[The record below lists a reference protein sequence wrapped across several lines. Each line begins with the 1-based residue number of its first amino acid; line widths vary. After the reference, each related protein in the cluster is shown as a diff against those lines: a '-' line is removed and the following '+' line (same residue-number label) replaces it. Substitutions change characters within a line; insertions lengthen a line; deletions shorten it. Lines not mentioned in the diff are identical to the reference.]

1 MKPYILAVDAGTTS
15 SRAIV
20 FDVDTKKIGL
30 GQLEFKQYFPS
41 PSWVEHDPKEIWYS
55 QRAAIKEALKAG
67 KVKPQDIS
75 AIGITNQRETTL
87 VWDAIT
93 GEPLYNAIVWQD
105 RRTADFCNDLRNGDD
120 ASMITEKTGLIPDA
134 YFSAS
139 KIRWILNHVDGARER
154 ADRGELRF
162 GTVDTW
168 IIWNL
173 TDGDSHITDAS
184 NASRTMLYDISN
196 GCWDHELCALFEVP
210 MSLLPEVV
218 DSSGNLACT
227 SEKIFGAAV
236 PITGIAGDQQSAL
249 FGQLCFETGEAK
261 NTYGTGCF
269 AISNTGKQIVRSS
282 NQLLST
288 VAWQLNGEL
297 TYAIEGSVYV
307 AGALVQWLR
316 DGLKI
321 IKNSHDIEALALEES
336 HSGGVTIVPALTGL
350 GAPHWDGFARGSIMG
365 ITRGTNDSHIAY
377 AALEAIALSTCDVL
391 EAMEKDLGEALKSI
405 KVDGGASANDTM
417 MQLQSNLL
425 KCDVVRP
432 AETESTALGAA
443 LLAGLG
449 IGIWDGLE
457 QLKELINIDQT
468 FTPQDHDF
476 LLIRKNWHQAIQAS
490 KGWIALENNNER

>member
-30 GQLEFKQYFPS
+30 GQFEFKQHYPN
-41 PSWVEHDPKEIWYS
+41 PSWVEHNPMEIWDS
-55 QRAAIKEALKAG
+55 QLAAIKEALKAG

-87 VWDAIT
+87 IWDAVT
-93 GEPLYNAIVWQD
+93 GKPLYNAIVWQD
-105 RRTADFCNDLRNGDD
+105 RRTADFCNDIRNGEH
-120 ASMITEKTGLIPDA
+120 ASMIIEKTGLIPDA

-139 KIRWILNHVDGARER
+139 KIRWILNNVDGARER

-173 TDGDSHITDAS
+173 TGGNSHLTDAS

-196 GCWDHELCALFEVP
+196 GCWDQDLCALFEVP
-210 MSLLPEVV
+210 MSVLPKVV
-218 DSSGNLACT
+218 DSSGYLTVT
-227 SEKIFGAAV
+227 SEKVFGAEI

-269 AISNTGKQIVRSS
+269 AVANTGKQIVRSS

-321 IKNSHDIEALALEES
+321 IKNSSEIESLALRES

-449 IGIWDGLE
+449 IGIWDNLE
-457 QLKELINIDQT
+457 QLKELIDIDRT
-468 FTPQDHDF
+468 FSPQDHDF
-476 LLIRKNWHQAIQAS
+476 LLLRKNWNQAIQAS
-490 KGWIALENNNER
+490 KGWIATENND

>member
-30 GQLEFKQYFPS
+30 GQFEFKQHYPN
-41 PSWVEHDPKEIWYS
+41 PSWVEHNPMEIWDS
-55 QRAAIKEALKAG
+55 QLAAIKEALKAG

-87 VWDAIT
+87 IWDAVT
-93 GEPLYNAIVWQD
+93 GKPLYNAIVWQD
-105 RRTADFCNDLRNGDD
+105 RRTADFCNDIRNGEH
-120 ASMITEKTGLIPDA
+120 ASMIIEKTGLIPDA

-139 KIRWILNHVDGARER
+139 KIRWILNNVDGARER

-173 TDGDSHITDAS
+173 TAGNSHLTDAS

-196 GCWDHELCALFEVP
+196 GCWDQDLCALFEVP
-210 MSLLPEVV
+210 LSVLPKVV
-218 DSSGNLACT
+218 DSSGYLTVT
-227 SEKIFGAAV
+227 SEKVFGAEI

-269 AISNTGKQIVRSS
+269 AVANTGKQIVRSS

-316 DGLKI
+316 DGLRI
-321 IKNSHDIEALALEES
+321 IKNSSEIESLALRES

-449 IGIWDGLE
+449 IGIWDNLE
-457 QLKELINIDQT
+457 QLKELIDIDRT
-468 FTPQDHDF
+468 FNPQDHDF
-476 LLIRKNWHQAIQAS
+476 LLLPKNWNQAIQAS
-490 KGWIALENNNER
+490 KGWIATENND

>member
-30 GQLEFKQYFPS
+30 GQFEFKQHYPN
-41 PSWVEHDPKEIWYS
+41 PSWVEHNPMEIWDS
-55 QRAAIKEALKAG
+55 QLAAIKEALKAG

-87 VWDAIT
+87 IWDAVT
-93 GEPLYNAIVWQD
+93 GKPLYNAIVWQD
-105 RRTADFCNDLRNGDD
+105 RRTADFCNDIRNGEH
-120 ASMITEKTGLIPDA
+120 ASMIIEKTGLIPDA

-139 KIRWILNHVDGARER
+139 KIRWILNNVDGARER

-173 TDGDSHITDAS
+173 TGGNSHLTDAS

-196 GCWDHELCALFEVP
+196 GCWDQDLCALFEVP
-210 MSLLPEVV
+210 MSVLPKVV
-218 DSSGNLACT
+218 DSSGYLTVT
-227 SEKIFGAAV
+227 SEKVFGAEI

-269 AISNTGKQIVRSS
+269 AVANTGKQIVRSS

-321 IKNSHDIEALALEES
+321 IKNSSEIESLALRES

-449 IGIWDGLE
+449 IGIWDNLE
-457 QLKELINIDQT
+457 QLKELIDIDRT
-468 FTPQDHDF
+468 FGPQDHDF
-476 LLIRKNWHQAIQAS
+476 LLLRKNWEQAIQAS
-490 KGWIALENNNER
+490 KGWIATENND

>member
-30 GQLEFKQYFPS
+30 GQFEFKQHYPN
-41 PSWVEHDPKEIWYS
+41 PSWVEHNPMEIWDS
-55 QRAAIKEALKAG
+55 QLAAIKEALKAG

-87 VWDAIT
+87 IWDAVT
-93 GEPLYNAIVWQD
+93 GKPLYNAIVWQD
-105 RRTADFCNDLRNGDD
+105 RRTADFCNDIRNGEH
-120 ASMITEKTGLIPDA
+120 ASMIIEKTGLIPDA

-139 KIRWILNHVDGARER
+139 KIRWILNNVDGARER

-173 TDGDSHITDAS
+173 TAGNSHLTDAS

-196 GCWDHELCALFEVP
+196 GCWDQDLCALFEVP
-210 MSLLPEVV
+210 MSVLPKVV
-218 DSSGNLACT
+218 DSSGYLAVT
-227 SEKIFGAAV
+227 AEKVFGAEI

-269 AISNTGKQIVRSS
+269 AVANTGKQIVRSS

-321 IKNSHDIEALALEES
+321 IKNSSEIESLALRES

-449 IGIWDGLE
+449 IGIWDNLE
-457 QLKELINIDQT
+457 QLKELIDIDRT
-468 FTPQDHDF
+468 FNPQDNDF
-476 LLIRKNWHQAIQAS
+476 LLLRKNWNQAIQAS
-490 KGWIALENNNER
+490 KGWIATENND

>member
-30 GQLEFKQYFPS
+30 GQFEFKQHYPN
-41 PSWVEHDPKEIWYS
+41 PSWVEHNPMEIWDS
-55 QRAAIKEALKAG
+55 QLAAIKEALKAG

-87 VWDAIT
+87 IWDAVT
-93 GEPLYNAIVWQD
+93 GKPLYNAIVWQD
-105 RRTADFCNDLRNGDD
+105 RRTADFCNDIRNGEH
-120 ASMITEKTGLIPDA
+120 ASMIIEKTGLIPDA

-139 KIRWILNHVDGARER
+139 KIRWILNNVDGARER

-173 TDGDSHITDAS
+173 TGGNSHLTDAS

-196 GCWDHELCALFEVP
+196 GCWDQDLCALFEVP
-210 MSLLPEVV
+210 MSVLPKVV
-218 DSSGNLACT
+218 DSSGYLAVT
-227 SEKIFGAAV
+227 AEKVFGAEI

-269 AISNTGKQIVRSS
+269 AVANTGKQIVRSS

-316 DGLKI
+316 DGLRI
-321 IKNSHDIEALALEES
+321 IKNSSEIESLALRES

-449 IGIWDGLE
+449 IGIWDNLE
-457 QLKELINIDQT
+457 QLKELIDIDRT
-468 FTPQDHDF
+468 FNPQEHDF
-476 LLIRKNWHQAIQAS
+476 LLLRKNWNQAIQAS
-490 KGWIALENNNER
+490 KGWIATENNA

>member
-30 GQLEFKQYFPS
+30 GQFEFKQHYPN
-41 PSWVEHDPKEIWYS
+41 PSWVEHNPMEIWDS
-55 QRAAIKEALKAG
+55 QLAAIKEALKAG

-87 VWDAIT
+87 IWDAVT
-93 GEPLYNAIVWQD
+93 GKPLYNAIVWQD
-105 RRTADFCNDLRNGDD
+105 RRTADFCNDIRNGEH
-120 ASMITEKTGLIPDA
+120 ASMIIEKTGLIPDA

-139 KIRWILNHVDGARER
+139 KIRWILNNVDGARER

-173 TDGDSHITDAS
+173 TGGNSHLTDAS

-196 GCWDHELCALFEVP
+196 GCWDQDLCALFEVP
-210 MSLLPEVV
+210 MSVLPKVV
-218 DSSGNLACT
+218 DSSGYLAVT
-227 SEKIFGAAV
+227 SEKVFGAEI

-269 AISNTGKQIVRSS
+269 AVANTGKQSVRSS

-316 DGLKI
+316 DGLRI
-321 IKNSHDIEALALEES
+321 IKNSSEIESLALRES

-449 IGIWDGLE
+449 IGIWDNLE
-457 QLKELINIDQT
+457 QLKELIDIDRT
-468 FTPQDHDF
+468 FNPQDHDF
-476 LLIRKNWHQAIQAS
+476 LLLRKNWNQAIQAS
-490 KGWIALENNNER
+490 KGWIATENND

>member
-30 GQLEFKQYFPS
+30 GQFEFKQHYPN
-41 PSWVEHDPKEIWYS
+41 PSWVEHNPMEIWDS
-55 QRAAIKEALKAG
+55 QLAAIKEALKAG

-87 VWDAIT
+87 IWDAVT
-93 GEPLYNAIVWQD
+93 GKPLYNAIVWQD
-105 RRTADFCNDLRNGDD
+105 RRTADFCNDIRNGEH
-120 ASMITEKTGLIPDA
+120 ASMIIEKTGLIPDA

-139 KIRWILNHVDGARER
+139 KIRWILNNVDGARER

-173 TDGDSHITDAS
+173 TGGNSHLTDAS

-196 GCWDHELCALFEVP
+196 GCWDQDLCALFEVP
-210 MSLLPEVV
+210 MSVLPKVV
-218 DSSGNLACT
+218 DSSGYLAVT
-227 SEKIFGAAV
+227 SEKVFGAEI

-269 AISNTGKQIVRSS
+269 AVANTGKQIVRSS

-316 DGLKI
+316 DGLRI
-321 IKNSHDIEALALEES
+321 IKNSSEIESLALRES

-391 EAMEKDLGEALKSI
+391 GAMEKDLGEALKSI

-449 IGIWDGLE
+449 IGIWDNLE
-457 QLKELINIDQT
+457 QLKELIDIDRT
-468 FTPQDHDF
+468 FNPQDHDF
-476 LLIRKNWHQAIQAS
+476 LLLRKNWNQAIQAS
-490 KGWIALENNNER
+490 KGWIATENND

>member
-30 GQLEFKQYFPS
+30 GQFEFKQHYPN
-41 PSWVEHDPKEIWYS
+41 PSWVEHNPMEIWDS
-55 QRAAIKEALKAG
+55 QLAAIKEALKAG

-87 VWDAIT
+87 IWDAVT
-93 GEPLYNAIVWQD
+93 GKPLYNAIVWQD
-105 RRTADFCNDLRNGDD
+105 RRTADFCNDIRNGEH
-120 ASMITEKTGLIPDA
+120 ASMIIEKTGLIPDA

-139 KIRWILNHVDGARER
+139 KIRWILNNVDGARER

-173 TDGDSHITDAS
+173 TAGNSHLTDAS

-196 GCWDHELCALFEVP
+196 GCWDQDLCALFEVP
-210 MSLLPEVV
+210 MSVLPKVV
-218 DSSGNLACT
+218 DSSGYLAVT
-227 SEKIFGAAV
+227 SEKVFGAEI

-269 AISNTGKQIVRSS
+269 AVANTGKQIVRSS

-316 DGLKI
+316 DGLRI
-321 IKNSHDIEALALEES
+321 IKNSSEIESLALRES

-449 IGIWDGLE
+449 IGIWDNLE
-457 QLKELINIDQT
+457 QLKELIDIDRI
-468 FTPQDHDF
+468 FNPQDHDF
-476 LLIRKNWHQAIQAS
+476 LLLRKNWNQAIQAS
-490 KGWIALENNNER
+490 KGWIATENND

>member
-1 MKPYILAVDAGTTS
+1 MSVL
-15 SRAIV
+15 
-20 FDVDTKKIGL
+20 
-30 GQLEFKQYFPS
+30 
-41 PSWVEHDPKEIWYS
+41 PK
-55 QRAAIKEALKAG
+55 
-67 KVKPQDIS
+67 
-75 AIGITNQRETTL
+75 
-87 VWDAIT
+87 
-93 GEPLYNAIVWQD
+93 
-105 RRTADFCNDLRNGDD
+105 
-120 ASMITEKTGLIPDA
+120 
-134 YFSAS
+134 
-139 KIRWILNHVDGARER
+139 
-154 ADRGELRF
+154 
-162 GTVDTW
+162 
-168 IIWNL
+168 
-173 TDGDSHITDAS
+173 
-184 NASRTMLYDISN
+184 
-196 GCWDHELCALFEVP
+196 
-210 MSLLPEVV
+210 VV
-218 DSSGNLACT
+218 DSSGYLAVT
-227 SEKIFGAAV
+227 SEKVFGAET

-249 FGQLCFETGEAK
+249 FGQLCFDTGEAK

-269 AISNTGKQIVRSS
+269 AVANTGKQIVRSS

-316 DGLKI
+316 DGLRI
-321 IKNSHDIEALALEES
+321 IKNSSEIESLALRES

-391 EAMEKDLGEALKSI
+391 GAMEKDLGEALKSI

-449 IGIWDGLE
+449 IGIWDNLE
-457 QLKELINIDQT
+457 QLKELIDIDRT
-468 FTPQDHDF
+468 FNPQDHDF
-476 LLIRKNWHQAIQAS
+476 LLLRKNWNQAIQAS
-490 KGWIALENNNER
+490 KGWIATENND

>member
-30 GQLEFKQYFPS
+30 GQFEFKQHYPN
-41 PSWVEHDPKEIWYS
+41 PSWVEHNPMEIWDS
-55 QRAAIKEALKAG
+55 QLAAIKEALKAG

-87 VWDAIT
+87 IWDAVT
-93 GEPLYNAIVWQD
+93 GKPLYNAIVWQD
-105 RRTADFCNDLRNGDD
+105 RRTADFCNDIRNGEH
-120 ASMITEKTGLIPDA
+120 ASMIIEKTGLIPDA

-139 KIRWILNHVDGARER
+139 KIRWILNNVDGARER

-173 TDGDSHITDAS
+173 TAGNSHLTDAS

-196 GCWDHELCALFEVP
+196 GCWDQDLCALFEVP
-210 MSLLPEVV
+210 MSVLPKVV
-218 DSSGNLACT
+218 DSSGYLTVT
-227 SEKIFGAAV
+227 SEKVFGAEI

-269 AISNTGKQIVRSS
+269 AVANTGKQIVRSS

-316 DGLKI
+316 DGLRI
-321 IKNSHDIEALALEES
+321 IKNSSEIESLALRES

-449 IGIWDGLE
+449 IGIWDNLE
-457 QLKELINIDQT
+457 RLKELIDIDRT
-468 FTPQDHDF
+468 FNPQDHDF
-476 LLIRKNWHQAIQAS
+476 LLLRKNWNQAIQAS
-490 KGWIALENNNER
+490 KGWIATENND

>member
-20 FDVDTKKIGL
+20 FDIDTKKIGL
-30 GQLEFKQYFPS
+30 GQFEFKQHFPN
-41 PSWVEHDPKEIWYS
+41 PSWVEHDPIEIWDS
-55 QRAAIKEALKAG
+55 QLAAIKEALKAG

-87 VWDAIT
+87 IWDAVT
-93 GEPLYNAIVWQD
+93 GKPLYNAIVWQD
-105 RRTADFCNDLRNGDD
+105 RRTADFCNDIRNGEH
-120 ASMITEKTGLIPDA
+120 ASMIIEKTGLIPDA

-139 KIRWILNHVDGARER
+139 KIRWILNNVDGARER

-173 TDGDSHITDAS
+173 TGGNSHLTDAS

-196 GCWDHELCALFEVP
+196 GCWDQDLCALFEVP
-210 MSLLPEVV
+210 MSVLPKVV
-218 DSSGNLACT
+218 DSSGYLAVT
-227 SEKIFGAAV
+227 SEKVFGAET

-269 AISNTGKQIVRSS
+269 AVANTGKQIVRSS

-316 DGLKI
+316 DGLRI
-321 IKNSHDIEALALEES
+321 IKNSSEIESLALRES

-449 IGIWDGLE
+449 IGIWDSLE
-457 QLKELINIDQT
+457 QLKKLIDVDRT
-468 FTPQDHDF
+468 FIPQNHDF
-476 LLIRKNWHQAIQAS
+476 LLLRKNWNQAIQAS
-490 KGWIALENNNER
+490 KGWIAKENND

>member
-30 GQLEFKQYFPS
+30 GQFEFKQHYPN
-41 PSWVEHDPKEIWYS
+41 PSWVEHNPMEIWDS
-55 QRAAIKEALKAG
+55 QLAAIKEALKAG

-87 VWDAIT
+87 IWDAVT
-93 GEPLYNAIVWQD
+93 GKPLYNAIVWQD
-105 RRTADFCNDLRNGDD
+105 RRTADFCNDIRNGEH
-120 ASMITEKTGLIPDA
+120 ASMIIEKTGLIPDA

-139 KIRWILNHVDGARER
+139 KIRWILNNVDGARER

-173 TDGDSHITDAS
+173 TAGNSHLTDAS

-196 GCWDHELCALFEVP
+196 GCWDQDLCALFEVP
-210 MSLLPEVV
+210 MSVLPKVV
-218 DSSGNLACT
+218 DSSGYLAVT
-227 SEKIFGAAV
+227 AEKVFGAEI

-269 AISNTGKQIVRSS
+269 AVANTGKQIVRSS

-316 DGLKI
+316 DGLRI
-321 IKNSHDIEALALEES
+321 IKNSSEIESLALRES

-449 IGIWDGLE
+449 IGIWDNLE
-457 QLKELINIDQT
+457 QLKELIDIDRI
-468 FTPQDHDF
+468 FNPQDHDF
-476 LLIRKNWHQAIQAS
+476 LLLRKNWNQAIQAS
-490 KGWIALENNNER
+490 KGWIATENND

>member
-30 GQLEFKQYFPS
+30 GQFEFKQHYPN
-41 PSWVEHDPKEIWYS
+41 PSWVEHNPMEIWDS
-55 QRAAIKEALKAG
+55 QLAAIKEALKAG

-87 VWDAIT
+87 IWDAVT
-93 GEPLYNAIVWQD
+93 GKPLYNAIVWQD
-105 RRTADFCNDLRNGDD
+105 RRTADFCNDIRNGEH
-120 ASMITEKTGLIPDA
+120 ASMIIEKTGLIPDA

-139 KIRWILNHVDGARER
+139 KIRWILNNVDGARER

-173 TDGDSHITDAS
+173 TAGNSHLTDAS

-196 GCWDHELCALFEVP
+196 GCWDQDLCALFEVP
-210 MSLLPEVV
+210 MSVLPKVV
-218 DSSGNLACT
+218 DSSGYLAVT
-227 SEKIFGAAV
+227 SEKVFGAEI

-269 AISNTGKQIVRSS
+269 AVANTGKQIVRSS

-316 DGLKI
+316 DGLRI
-321 IKNSHDIEALALEES
+321 IKNSSEIESLALRES

-391 EAMEKDLGEALKSI
+391 GAMEKDLGEALKSI

-449 IGIWDGLE
+449 IGIWDNLE
-457 QLKELINIDQT
+457 QLKELIDIDRT
-468 FTPQDHDF
+468 FNPQDHDF
-476 LLIRKNWHQAIQAS
+476 LLLRKNWNQAIQAS
-490 KGWIALENNNER
+490 KGWIATENND

>member
-30 GQLEFKQYFPS
+30 GQFEFKQHYPN
-41 PSWVEHDPKEIWYS
+41 PSWVEHNPMEIWDS
-55 QRAAIKEALKAG
+55 QLAAIKEALKAG

-87 VWDAIT
+87 IWDAVT
-93 GEPLYNAIVWQD
+93 GKPLYNAIVWQD
-105 RRTADFCNDLRNGDD
+105 RRTADFCNDIRNGEH
-120 ASMITEKTGLIPDA
+120 ASMIIEKTGLIPDA

-139 KIRWILNHVDGARER
+139 KIRWILNNVDGARER

-173 TDGDSHITDAS
+173 TAGNSHLTDAS
-184 NASRTMLYDISN
+184 NASRTMLYDISD
-196 GCWDHELCALFEVP
+196 GCWDQDLCALFEVP
-210 MSLLPEVV
+210 MSVLPKVV
-218 DSSGNLACT
+218 DSSGYLTVT
-227 SEKIFGAAV
+227 SEKVFGAEI

-269 AISNTGKQIVRSS
+269 AVANTGKQIVRSS

-316 DGLKI
+316 DGLRI
-321 IKNSHDIEALALEES
+321 IKNSSEIESLALRES

-391 EAMEKDLGEALKSI
+391 GAMEKDLGEALKSI

-449 IGIWDGLE
+449 IGIWDNLE
-457 QLKELINIDQT
+457 QLKELIDIDRT
-468 FTPQDHDF
+468 FNPQDHDF
-476 LLIRKNWHQAIQAS
+476 LLLRKNWNQAIQAS
-490 KGWIALENNNER
+490 KGWIATENND

>member
-30 GQLEFKQYFPS
+30 GQFEFKQHYPN
-41 PSWVEHDPKEIWYS
+41 PSWVEHNPMEIWDS
-55 QRAAIKEALKAG
+55 QLAAIKEALKAG

-87 VWDAIT
+87 IWDAVT
-93 GEPLYNAIVWQD
+93 GKPLYNAIVWQD
-105 RRTADFCNDLRNGDD
+105 RRTADFCNDIRNGEH
-120 ASMITEKTGLIPDA
+120 ASMIIEKTGLIPDA

-139 KIRWILNHVDGARER
+139 KIRWILNNVDGARER

-173 TDGDSHITDAS
+173 TGGNSHLTDAS

-196 GCWDHELCALFEVP
+196 GCWDQDLCALFEVP
-210 MSLLPEVV
+210 MSVLPKVV
-218 DSSGNLACT
+218 DSSGYLAVT
-227 SEKIFGAAV
+227 AEKVFGAEI

-269 AISNTGKQIVRSS
+269 AVANTGKQIVRSS

-316 DGLKI
+316 DGLRI
-321 IKNSHDIEALALEES
+321 IKNSSEIESLALRES

-365 ITRGTNDSHIAY
+365 ITRGANDSHIAY

-391 EAMEKDLGEALKSI
+391 GAMEKDLGEALKSI

-449 IGIWDGLE
+449 IGIWDNLE
-457 QLKELINIDQT
+457 QLKELIDIDRT
-468 FTPQDHDF
+468 FNPQDHDF
-476 LLIRKNWHQAIQAS
+476 LLLRKNWNQAIQAS
-490 KGWIALENNNER
+490 KGWIATENND

>member
-20 FDVDTKKIGL
+20 FDIDTKKIGL
-30 GQLEFKQYFPS
+30 GQFEFKQHFPN
-41 PSWVEHDPKEIWYS
+41 PSWVEHDPIEIWDS
-55 QRAAIKEALKAG
+55 QLAAIKEALKAG

-87 VWDAIT
+87 IWDAVT
-93 GEPLYNAIVWQD
+93 GKPLYNAIVWQD
-105 RRTADFCNDLRNGDD
+105 RRTADFCNDIRNGEH
-120 ASMITEKTGLIPDA
+120 ASMIIEKTGLIPDA

-139 KIRWILNHVDGARER
+139 KIRWILNNVDGARER

-173 TDGDSHITDAS
+173 TGGNSHLTDAS

-196 GCWDHELCALFEVP
+196 GCWDQDLCALFEVP
-210 MSLLPEVV
+210 MSVLPKVV
-218 DSSGNLACT
+218 DSSGYLAVT
-227 SEKIFGAAV
+227 SEKVFGAEI

-269 AISNTGKQIVRSS
+269 AVANTGKQIVRSS

-321 IKNSHDIEALALEES
+321 IKNSSEIESLALRES

-449 IGIWDGLE
+449 IGIWDSLE
-457 QLKELINIDQT
+457 QLKKLIDVDRT
-468 FTPQDHDF
+468 FIPQNHDF
-476 LLIRKNWHQAIQAS
+476 LLLRKNWNQAIQAS
-490 KGWIALENNNER
+490 KGWIAKENND

>member
-30 GQLEFKQYFPS
+30 GQFEFKQHYPN
-41 PSWVEHDPKEIWYS
+41 PSWVEHNPMEIWDS
-55 QRAAIKEALKAG
+55 QLAAIKEALKAG

-87 VWDAIT
+87 IWDAVT
-93 GEPLYNAIVWQD
+93 GKPLYNAIVWQD
-105 RRTADFCNDLRNGDD
+105 RRTADFCNDIRNGEH
-120 ASMITEKTGLIPDA
+120 ASMIIEKTGLIPDA

-139 KIRWILNHVDGARER
+139 KIRWILNNVDGARER

-173 TDGDSHITDAS
+173 TGGNSHLTDAS

-196 GCWDHELCALFEVP
+196 GCWDQDLCALFEVP
-210 MSLLPEVV
+210 MSVLPKVV
-218 DSSGNLACT
+218 DSSGYLTVT
-227 SEKIFGAAV
+227 SEKVFGAEI

-269 AISNTGKQIVRSS
+269 AVANTGKQIVRSS

-321 IKNSHDIEALALEES
+321 IKNSSEIESLALRES

-449 IGIWDGLE
+449 IGIWDNLE
-457 QLKELINIDQT
+457 QLKELIDIDRT
-468 FTPQDHDF
+468 FNPQEHDF
-476 LLIRKNWHQAIQAS
+476 LLLRKNWNQAIQAS
-490 KGWIALENNNER
+490 KGWIATENND

>member
-30 GQLEFKQYFPS
+30 GQFEFKQHYPN
-41 PSWVEHDPKEIWYS
+41 PSWVEHNPMEIWDS
-55 QRAAIKEALKAG
+55 QLAAIKEALKAG

-87 VWDAIT
+87 IWDAVT
-93 GEPLYNAIVWQD
+93 GKPLYNAIVWQD
-105 RRTADFCNDLRNGDD
+105 RRTADFCNDIRNGEH
-120 ASMITEKTGLIPDA
+120 ASMIIEKTGLIPDA

-139 KIRWILNHVDGARER
+139 KIRWILNNVDGARER

-173 TDGDSHITDAS
+173 TGGNSHLTDAS

-196 GCWDHELCALFEVP
+196 GCWDQDLCALFEVP
-210 MSLLPEVV
+210 MSVLPKVV
-218 DSSGNLACT
+218 DSSGYLTVT
-227 SEKIFGAAV
+227 SEKVFGAEI

-269 AISNTGKQIVRSS
+269 AVANTGKQIVRSS

-316 DGLKI
+316 DGLRI
-321 IKNSHDIEALALEES
+321 IKNSSEIESLALRES

-425 KCDVVRP
+425 KCEVVRP

-449 IGIWDGLE
+449 IGIWDNLE
-457 QLKELINIDQT
+457 QLKELIDIDRT
-468 FTPQDHDF
+468 FSPQDHDF
-476 LLIRKNWHQAIQAS
+476 LLLRKNWEQAIQAS
-490 KGWIALENNNER
+490 KGWIATENND

>member
-30 GQLEFKQYFPS
+30 GQFEFKQHYPN
-41 PSWVEHDPKEIWYS
+41 PSWVEHNPMEIWDS
-55 QRAAIKEALKAG
+55 QLAAIKEALKAG

-87 VWDAIT
+87 IWDAVT
-93 GEPLYNAIVWQD
+93 GKPLYNAIVWQD
-105 RRTADFCNDLRNGDD
+105 RRTADFCNDIRNGEH
-120 ASMITEKTGLIPDA
+120 ASMIIEKTGLIPDA

-139 KIRWILNHVDGARER
+139 KIRWILNNVDGARER

-173 TDGDSHITDAS
+173 TAGNSHLTDAS

-196 GCWDHELCALFEVP
+196 GCWDQDLCALFEVP
-210 MSLLPEVV
+210 MSVLPKVV
-218 DSSGNLACT
+218 DSSGYLAVT
-227 SEKIFGAAV
+227 AEKVFGAEI

-269 AISNTGKQIVRSS
+269 AVANTGKQIVRSS

-316 DGLKI
+316 DGLRI
-321 IKNSHDIEALALEES
+321 IKNSSEIESLALRES

-449 IGIWDGLE
+449 IGIWDNLE
-457 QLKELINIDQT
+457 RLKELIDIDRT
-468 FTPQDHDF
+468 FNPQDHDF
-476 LLIRKNWHQAIQAS
+476 LLLRKNWNQAIQAS
-490 KGWIALENNNER
+490 KGWIATENND

>member
-30 GQLEFKQYFPS
+30 GQFEFKQHYPN
-41 PSWVEHDPKEIWYS
+41 PSWVEHNPMEIWDS
-55 QRAAIKEALKAG
+55 QLAAIKEALKAG

-87 VWDAIT
+87 IWDAVT
-93 GEPLYNAIVWQD
+93 GKPLYNAIVWQD
-105 RRTADFCNDLRNGDD
+105 RRTADFCNDIRNGEH
-120 ASMITEKTGLIPDA
+120 ASMIIEKTGLIPDA

-139 KIRWILNHVDGARER
+139 KIRWILNNVDGAREH

-162 GTVDTW
+162 GTIDTW

-173 TDGDSHITDAS
+173 TAGNSHLTDAS

-196 GCWDHELCALFEVP
+196 GCWDQDLCALFEVP
-210 MSLLPEVV
+210 MSVLPKVV
-218 DSSGNLACT
+218 DSSGYLTVT
-227 SEKIFGAAV
+227 SEKVFGAEI

-269 AISNTGKQIVRSS
+269 AVANTGKQIVRSS

-321 IKNSHDIEALALEES
+321 IKNSSEIESLALRES

-449 IGIWDGLE
+449 IGIWDNLE
-457 QLKELINIDQT
+457 QLKELIDIDRT
-468 FTPQDHDF
+468 FNPQDHDF
-476 LLIRKNWHQAIQAS
+476 LLLRKNWEQAIQAS
-490 KGWIALENNNER
+490 KGWIATENND

>member
-30 GQLEFKQYFPS
+30 GQFEFKQHYPNS
-41 PSWVEHDPKEIWYS
+41 SWVEHNPMEIWDS
-55 QRAAIKEALKAG
+55 QLAAIKEALKAG

-87 VWDAIT
+87 IWDAVT
-93 GEPLYNAIVWQD
+93 GKPLYNAIVWQD
-105 RRTADFCNDLRNGDD
+105 RRTADFCNDIRNGEH
-120 ASMITEKTGLIPDA
+120 ATMIIEKTGLIPDA

-139 KIRWILNHVDGARER
+139 KIRWILNNVDGARER

-173 TDGDSHITDAS
+173 TGGNSHLTDAS

-196 GCWDHELCALFEVP
+196 GCWDQDLCALFEVP
-210 MSLLPEVV
+210 MSVLPKVV
-218 DSSGNLACT
+218 DSSGYLTVT
-227 SEKIFGAAV
+227 SEKVFGAEI

-269 AISNTGKQIVRSS
+269 AVANTGKQIVRST

-316 DGLKI
+316 DGLRI
-321 IKNSHDIEALALEES
+321 IKNSSEIESLALRES

-449 IGIWDGLE
+449 IGIWDNLE
-457 QLKELINIDQT
+457 QLKELIDIDRT
-468 FTPQDHDF
+468 FNPQDHDF
-476 LLIRKNWHQAIQAS
+476 LLLRKNWNQAIQAS
-490 KGWIALENNNER
+490 KGWIATENND

>member
-30 GQLEFKQYFPS
+30 GQFEFKQHYPN
-41 PSWVEHDPKEIWYS
+41 PSWVEHNPMEIWDS
-55 QRAAIKEALKAG
+55 QLAAIKEALKAG

-87 VWDAIT
+87 IWDAVT
-93 GEPLYNAIVWQD
+93 GKPLYNAIVWQD
-105 RRTADFCNDLRNGDD
+105 RRTADFCNDIRNGEH
-120 ASMITEKTGLIPDA
+120 ASMIIEKTGLIPDA

-139 KIRWILNHVDGARER
+139 KIRWILNNVDGARER

-173 TDGDSHITDAS
+173 TGGNSHLTDAS

-196 GCWDHELCALFEVP
+196 GCWDQDLCALFEVP
-210 MSLLPEVV
+210 MSVLPKVV
-218 DSSGNLACT
+218 DSSGYLAVT
-227 SEKIFGAAV
+227 AEKVFGAEI

-269 AISNTGKQIVRSS
+269 AVANTGKQIVRSS

-316 DGLKI
+316 DGLRI
-321 IKNSHDIEALALEES
+321 IKNSSEIESLALRES

-449 IGIWDGLE
+449 IGIWDNLE
-457 QLKELINIDQT
+457 QLKELIDIDRT
-468 FTPQDHDF
+468 FGPQDHDF
-476 LLIRKNWHQAIQAS
+476 LLLRKNWEQAIQAS
-490 KGWIALENNNER
+490 KGWIATENND

>member
-30 GQLEFKQYFPS
+30 GQFEFKQHYPN
-41 PSWVEHDPKEIWYS
+41 PSWVEHNPMEIWDS
-55 QRAAIKEALKAG
+55 QLAAIKEALKAG

-87 VWDAIT
+87 IWDAVT
-93 GEPLYNAIVWQD
+93 GKPLYNAIVWQD
-105 RRTADFCNDLRNGDD
+105 RRTADFCNDIRNGEH
-120 ASMITEKTGLIPDA
+120 ASMIIEKTGLIPDA

-139 KIRWILNHVDGARER
+139 KIRWILNNVDGARER

-173 TDGDSHITDAS
+173 TAGNSHLTDAS

-196 GCWDHELCALFEVP
+196 GCWDQDLCALFEVP
-210 MSLLPEVV
+210 MSVLPKVV
-218 DSSGNLACT
+218 DSSGYLAVT
-227 SEKIFGAAV
+227 AEKVFGAEI

-269 AISNTGKQIVRSS
+269 AVANTGKQIVRSS

-316 DGLKI
+316 DGLRI
-321 IKNSHDIEALALEES
+321 IKNSSEIESLALRES

-391 EAMEKDLGEALKSI
+391 GAMEKDLGEALKSI

-449 IGIWDGLE
+449 IGIWDNLE
-457 QLKELINIDQT
+457 QLKELIDIDRT
-468 FTPQDHDF
+468 FNPQEHDF
-476 LLIRKNWHQAIQAS
+476 LLLRKNWNQAIQAS
-490 KGWIALENNNER
+490 KGWIATENND

>member
-30 GQLEFKQYFPS
+30 GQLEFKQYFPY
-41 PSWVEHDPKEIWYS
+41 PSWVEHDPEEIWDS

-93 GEPLYNAIVWQD
+93 GAPLYNAIVWQD
-105 RRTADFCNDLRNGDD
+105 RRTADFCNDLRNGDQ
-120 ASMITEKTGLIPDA
+120 ASTIIEKTGLIPDA

-154 ADRGELRF
+154 ANRGELRF

-173 TDGDSHITDAS
+173 TDGGSHITDAS
-184 NASRTMLYDISN
+184 NASRTMLYDISS
-196 GCWDHELCALFEVP
+196 GCWDQELCTLFEVP
-210 MSLLPEVV
+210 MSLLPKVV

-236 PITGIAGDQQSAL
+236 PIAGIAGDQQSAL
-249 FGQLCFETGEAK
+249 FGQLCFEAGEAK

-321 IKNSHDIEALALEES
+321 IKNSHDIEALALQES

-449 IGIWDGLE
+449 IGIWDDLE
-457 QLKELINIDQT
+457 QLKELINVDRT
-468 FTPQDHDF
+468 FTPQNHDF
-476 LLIRKNWHQAIQAS
+476 LLIRKNWNQAIQAS

>member
-30 GQLEFKQYFPS
+30 GQFEFKQHYPN
-41 PSWVEHDPKEIWYS
+41 PSWVEHNPMEIWDS
-55 QRAAIKEALKAG
+55 QLAAIKEALKAG

-87 VWDAIT
+87 IWDAVT
-93 GEPLYNAIVWQD
+93 GKPLYNAIVWQD
-105 RRTADFCNDLRNGDD
+105 RRTADFCNDIRNGEH
-120 ASMITEKTGLIPDA
+120 ASMIIEKTGLIPDA

-139 KIRWILNHVDGARER
+139 KIRWILNNVDGARER

-173 TDGDSHITDAS
+173 TGGNSHLTDAS

-196 GCWDHELCALFEVP
+196 GCWDQDLCALFEVP
-210 MSLLPEVV
+210 MSVLPKVV
-218 DSSGNLACT
+218 DSSGYLAVT
-227 SEKIFGAAV
+227 AEKVFGAEI

-269 AISNTGKQIVRSS
+269 AVANTGKQIVRSS

-316 DGLKI
+316 DGLRI
-321 IKNSHDIEALALEES
+321 IKNSSEIESLALRES

-391 EAMEKDLGEALKSI
+391 GAMEKDLGEALKSI

-449 IGIWDGLE
+449 IGIWDNLE
-457 QLKELINIDQT
+457 QLKELIDIDRT
-468 FTPQDHDF
+468 FNPQDHDF
-476 LLIRKNWHQAIQAS
+476 LLLRKNWNQAIQAS
-490 KGWIALENNNER
+490 KGWIATENND

>member
-30 GQLEFKQYFPS
+30 GQFEFKQHYPN
-41 PSWVEHDPKEIWYS
+41 PSWVEHNPMEIWDS
-55 QRAAIKEALKAG
+55 QLAAIKEALKAG

-87 VWDAIT
+87 IWDAVT
-93 GEPLYNAIVWQD
+93 GKPLYNAIVWQD
-105 RRTADFCNDLRNGDD
+105 RRTADFCNDIRNGEH
-120 ASMITEKTGLIPDA
+120 ASMIIEKTGLIPDA

-139 KIRWILNHVDGARER
+139 KIRWILNNVDGARER

-173 TDGDSHITDAS
+173 TGGNSHLTDAS
-184 NASRTMLYDISN
+184 NASRTMLYDISD
-196 GCWDHELCALFEVP
+196 GCWDQDLCALFEVP
-210 MSLLPEVV
+210 MSVLPKVV
-218 DSSGNLACT
+218 DSSGYLTVT
-227 SEKIFGAAV
+227 SEKVFGAEI

-269 AISNTGKQIVRSS
+269 AVANTGKQIVRSS

-321 IKNSHDIEALALEES
+321 IKNSSEIESLALRES

-449 IGIWDGLE
+449 IGIWDNLE
-457 QLKELINIDQT
+457 QLKELIDIDRI
-468 FTPQDHDF
+468 FNPQDHDF
-476 LLIRKNWHQAIQAS
+476 LLLRKNWNQAIQAS
-490 KGWIALENNNER
+490 KGWIATENND

>member
-30 GQLEFKQYFPS
+30 GQFEFKQHYPN
-41 PSWVEHDPKEIWYS
+41 PSWVEHNPMEIWDS
-55 QRAAIKEALKAG
+55 QLAAIKEALKAG

-87 VWDAIT
+87 IWDAVT
-93 GEPLYNAIVWQD
+93 GKPLYNAIVWQD
-105 RRTADFCNDLRNGDD
+105 RRTADFCNDIRNGEH
-120 ASMITEKTGLIPDA
+120 ASMIIEKTGLIPDA

-139 KIRWILNHVDGARER
+139 KIRWILNNVDGARER

-173 TDGDSHITDAS
+173 TGGNSHLTDAS

-196 GCWDHELCALFEVP
+196 GCWDQDLCALFEVP
-210 MSLLPEVV
+210 MSVLPKVV
-218 DSSGNLACT
+218 DSSGYLTVT
-227 SEKIFGAAV
+227 SEKVFGAEI

-269 AISNTGKQIVRSS
+269 AVANTGKQIVRSS

-316 DGLKI
+316 DGLRI
-321 IKNSHDIEALALEES
+321 IKNSSEIESLALRES

-449 IGIWDGLE
+449 IGIWDNLE
-457 QLKELINIDQT
+457 QLKELIDIDRI
-468 FTPQDHDF
+468 FNPQEHDF
-476 LLIRKNWHQAIQAS
+476 LLLRKNWNQAIQAS
-490 KGWIALENNNER
+490 KGWIATENND

>member
-30 GQLEFKQYFPS
+30 GQFEFKQHYPN
-41 PSWVEHDPKEIWYS
+41 PSWVEHNPMEIWDS
-55 QRAAIKEALKAG
+55 QLAAIKEALKAG

-87 VWDAIT
+87 IWDAVT
-93 GEPLYNAIVWQD
+93 GKPLYNAIVWQD
-105 RRTADFCNDLRNGDD
+105 RRTADFCNDIRNGEH
-120 ASMITEKTGLIPDA
+120 ASMIIEKTGLIPDA

-139 KIRWILNHVDGARER
+139 KIRWILNNVDGARER

-173 TDGDSHITDAS
+173 TGGNSHLTDAS

-196 GCWDHELCALFEVP
+196 GCWDQDLCALFEVP
-210 MSLLPEVV
+210 MSVLPKVV
-218 DSSGNLACT
+218 DSSGYLAVT
-227 SEKIFGAAV
+227 AEKVFGAEI

-269 AISNTGKQIVRSS
+269 AVANTGKQIVRSS

-316 DGLKI
+316 DGLRI
-321 IKNSHDIEALALEES
+321 IKNSSEIESLALRES

-391 EAMEKDLGEALKSI
+391 GAMEKDLSEALKSI

-449 IGIWDGLE
+449 IGIWDNLE
-457 QLKELINIDQT
+457 QLKELIDIDRT
-468 FTPQDHDF
+468 FNPQDHDF
-476 LLIRKNWHQAIQAS
+476 LLLRKNWNQAIQAS
-490 KGWIALENNNER
+490 KGWIATENND

>member
-30 GQLEFKQYFPS
+30 GQFEFKQHYPN
-41 PSWVEHDPKEIWYS
+41 PSWVEHNPMEIWDS
-55 QRAAIKEALKAG
+55 QLAAIKEALKAG

-87 VWDAIT
+87 IWDAVT
-93 GEPLYNAIVWQD
+93 GKPLYNAIVWQD
-105 RRTADFCNDLRNGDD
+105 RRTADFCNDIRNGEH
-120 ASMITEKTGLIPDA
+120 ASMIIEKTGLIPDA

-139 KIRWILNHVDGARER
+139 KIRWILNNVDGARER

-173 TDGDSHITDAS
+173 TAGNSHLTDAS

-196 GCWDHELCALFEVP
+196 GCWDQDLCALFEVP
-210 MSLLPEVV
+210 MSVLPKVV
-218 DSSGNLACT
+218 DSSGYLAVT
-227 SEKIFGAAV
+227 AEKVFGAEI

-269 AISNTGKQIVRSS
+269 AVANTGKQIVRSS

-316 DGLKI
+316 DGLRI
-321 IKNSHDIEALALEES
+321 IKNSSEIESLALRES

-449 IGIWDGLE
+449 IGIWDNLE
-457 QLKELINIDQT
+457 QLKELIDIDRT
-468 FTPQDHDF
+468 FNPQDHDF
-476 LLIRKNWHQAIQAS
+476 LLLRKNWNQAIQAS
-490 KGWIALENNNER
+490 KGWIATENND

>member
-30 GQLEFKQYFPS
+30 GQFEFKQHYPN
-41 PSWVEHDPKEIWYS
+41 PSWVEHNPMEIWDS
-55 QRAAIKEALKAG
+55 QLAAIKEALKAG

-87 VWDAIT
+87 IWDAVT
-93 GEPLYNAIVWQD
+93 GKPLYNAIVWQD
-105 RRTADFCNDLRNGDD
+105 RRTADFCNDIRNGEH
-120 ASMITEKTGLIPDA
+120 ASMIIEKTGLIPDA

-139 KIRWILNHVDGARER
+139 KIRWILNNVDGARER

-173 TDGDSHITDAS
+173 TAGNSHLTDAS

-196 GCWDHELCALFEVP
+196 GCWDQDLCALFEVP
-210 MSLLPEVV
+210 MSVLPKVV
-218 DSSGNLACT
+218 DSSGYLAVT
-227 SEKIFGAAV
+227 AEKVFGAEI

-269 AISNTGKQIVRSS
+269 AVANTGKQIVRSS

-316 DGLKI
+316 DGLRI
-321 IKNSHDIEALALEES
+321 IKNSSEIESLALRES

-449 IGIWDGLE
+449 IGIWDNLE
-457 QLKELINIDQT
+457 QLKELIDIDRT
-468 FTPQDHDF
+468 FNPQEHDF
-476 LLIRKNWHQAIQAS
+476 LLLRKNWNQAIQAS
-490 KGWIALENNNER
+490 KGWIATENND